1 MGKPTGFLEYERV
14 SNTWM
19 EPSKRMESF
28 EEFQIPLDE
37 KQRRQQAS
45 RCMNCGVPYCQ
56 SAIELKG
63 MVTGC
68 PLHNLIP
75 EWNDAIYRGYDKI
88 AFDRLLKVNPFP
100 EFTGR
105 VCPALCEKACLNGLD
120 GQSVSIHDN
129 EKYIIEIAY
138 QKGWMKAQIPTVR
151 TDRKIAIIGSG
162 PAGLSAAYLLNQRGH
177 SVTVYEKEDQPGG
190 LLMYGI
196 PNMKLEKNVI
206 QRRLNILQAEGIQF
220 KTGINVGKDITKK
233 ELEKE
238 FDAIVFATGSKK
250 ARDLSVKNR
259 DCTGIQFAVDYLTK
273 ATKHLLD
280 NTDEIS
286 AKYKHVVI
294 VGGGDTGND
303 CVGTSIRQGCASVIQ
318 IEMMPKA
325 PDERLQ
331 SNPWPEW
338 PKICKTDYGQE
349 EAIAVFKKDPRIYE
363 TTVKECILDEKKNL
377 KQIKTVKVQFKDG
390 KLEEIKGTE
399 QILDCDLLLIAA
411 GFIGVE
417 DDLKSKFKLVVTPRN
432 VIVTEPDSYHVKDK
446 YFAAGDCHR
455 GQSLVVWAIHEGKE
469 CAKEVDTYLMGYTN
483 ME

>member
-19 EPSKRMESF
+19 EPYKRMESF

-196 PNMKLEKNVI
+196 PNMKLNKTFVE
-206 QRRLNILQAEGIQF
+206 RRIVLLKQEGIKF
-220 KTGINVGKDITKK
+220 ECNTEVGKDITRKD
-233 ELEKE
+233 LEKE
-238 FDAIVFATGSKK
+238 YDAIILCVGSKTP
-250 ARDLSVKNR
+250 RDLNCKNR
-259 DCTGIQFAVDYLTK
+259 NCEGVYFAVDFLTK
-273 ATKHLLD
+273 NTKHLLND
-280 NTDEIS
+280 KEAYINTKNKAINATVIAMSGINVERIS
-286 AKYKHVVI
+286 
-294 VGGGDTGND
+294 
-303 CVGTSIRQGCASVIQ
+303 
-318 IEMMPKA
+318 
-325 PDERLQ
+325 
-331 SNPWPEW
+331 
-338 PKICKTDYGQE
+338 
-349 EAIAVFKKDPRIYE
+349 
-363 TTVKECILDEKKNL
+363 
-377 KQIKTVKVQFKDG
+377 
-390 KLEEIKGTE
+390 
-399 QILDCDLLLIAA
+399 
-411 GFIGVE
+411 
-417 DDLKSKFKLVVTPRN
+417 
-432 VIVTEPDSYHVKDK
+432 
-446 YFAAGDCHR
+446 
-455 GQSLVVWAIHEGKE
+455 
-469 CAKEVDTYLMGYTN
+469 
-483 ME
+483 